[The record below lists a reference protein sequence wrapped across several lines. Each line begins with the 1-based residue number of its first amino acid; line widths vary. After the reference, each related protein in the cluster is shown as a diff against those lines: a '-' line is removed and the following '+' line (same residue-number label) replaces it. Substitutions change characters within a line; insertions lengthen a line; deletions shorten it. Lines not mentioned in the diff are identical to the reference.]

1 LVFNTCRFQI
11 WNKRRVSTF
20 KAENITELLSF
31 VLAFQIKREYLSYK
45 AFFIEVFIFFNNY
58 IGAQLHMSLGGMGGW
73 GGLNHTPLEMFETSH
88 DLPKS
93 AEKFSKFFLPL
104 PQISLRNLAR
114 HVGDH

>member
-1 LVFNTCRFQI
+1 
-11 WNKRRVSTF
+11 
-20 KAENITELLSF
+20 
-31 VLAFQIKREYLSYK
+31 
-45 AFFIEVFIFFNNY
+45 
-58 IGAQLHMSLGGMGGW
+58 MSLGGMGGW

-114 HVGDH
+114 HVGDHWESFRNPILFSTEKTCFEFILNF

>member
-1 LVFNTCRFQI
+1 
-11 WNKRRVSTF
+11 
-20 KAENITELLSF
+20 
-31 VLAFQIKREYLSYK
+31 
-45 AFFIEVFIFFNNY
+45 
-58 IGAQLHMSLGGMGGW
+58 MSLGGMGGW